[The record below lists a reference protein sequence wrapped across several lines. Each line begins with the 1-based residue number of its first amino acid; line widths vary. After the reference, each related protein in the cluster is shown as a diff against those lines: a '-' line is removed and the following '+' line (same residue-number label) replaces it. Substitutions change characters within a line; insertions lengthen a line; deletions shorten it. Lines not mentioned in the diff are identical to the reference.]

1 MSEDKGAPLALPT
14 GVDRV
19 SDLGTLLTLKETA
32 ERLGVSA
39 KTVRRM
45 ITRGDFPGA
54 HQAPMPTGKGTQW
67 VVPVSSVLPHE
78 NQRAQV
84 QASTPAS
91 VNAQELADLREQVAK
106 LQGERDLLQALADE
120 RAHALEQ
127 LHLTVRLALNAGTQE
142 PARRGLFRRK
152 PGKAHPG

>member
-1 MSEDKGAPLALPT
+1 MSESETAPLALPV

-32 ERLGVSA
+32 ERLGVSV
-39 KTVRRM
+39 KTARRM
-45 ITRGDFPGA
+45 VTRGDFPGA

-78 NQRAQV
+78 NERAQV
-84 QASTPAS
+84 QASTPA
-91 VNAQELADLREQVAK
+91 NMTAQEIADLRAQVDR
-106 LQGERDLLQALADE
+106 LQAELNVQRALADD

-127 LHLTVRLALNAGTQE
+127 LHLTVRMALTAGDE
-142 PARRGLFRRK
+142 PRKRGLFGRK
-152 PGKAHPG
+152 RDKSA